1 MKQTTLWRRTKHL
14 SLLATL
20 LVSGCATTMQMS
32 PEELK
37 TLQPNEGIVIGSVH
51 IKGGKDILGR
61 TKWNLAAKKTD
72 YTGTEYSIQAH
83 REGEEEFFAVRMV
96 AGDYRFYKLYQEGF
110 STFTSFT
117 NIRFKVESGKTK
129 YLGRLVIEFPPEFLT
144 VMTKFKIEIED
155 IKEQA
160 IGNVAKKTG
169 LTVRDVAT
177 DLMTSQECIT
187 EKSIT
192 SILLKKEPLCL

>member
-20 LVSGCATTMQMS
+20 SVSGCATTMQMS
-32 PEELK
+32 PEELNK
-37 TLQPNEGIVIGSVH
+37 LQPNEGIVIGSVH
-51 IKGGKDILGR
+51 IRGGKDILGR

-110 STFTSFT
+110 STFISFT

-129 YLGRLVIEFPPEFLT
+129 YLGRLVIEFPPEFIT
-144 VMTKFKIEIED
+144 VMTQFKIAIED
-155 IKEQA
+155 NKEQA
-160 IGNVAKKTG
+160 LVTVTKKTG
-169 LTVRDVAT
+169 LTVINVAT
-177 DLMTSQECIT
+177 DLMKSQECIT

-192 SILLKKEPLCL
+192 YILLNKEPLCL